1 MTNQH
6 AIIAS
11 VSDTEVEVLKQ
22 LWGKSPLSAQEIIDR
37 LQGNSPIH
45 EKTVRTLISRL
56 LKKGALGFHEQQ
68 RTYYYYPTI
77 EKADFYH
84 NKTESFLDKFYDGE
98 LSPLVSFF
106 SSRKKLKPRE
116 VAELKKLIA
125 DLQDDADD
133 Q

>member
-1 MTNQH
+1 MTEPH

-11 VSDTEVEVLKQ
+11 VSDAEVEVLKE
-22 LWGKSPLSAQEIIDR
+22 LWGKSPLSAQELIDR
-37 LQGNSPIH
+37 LQRNSPIH

-77 EKADFYH
+77 EKGDFYQS
-84 NKTESFLDKFYDGE
+84 KTESFLEKFYDGE

-106 SSRKKLKPRE
+106 SSRKKLKGKE

-133 Q
+133 R